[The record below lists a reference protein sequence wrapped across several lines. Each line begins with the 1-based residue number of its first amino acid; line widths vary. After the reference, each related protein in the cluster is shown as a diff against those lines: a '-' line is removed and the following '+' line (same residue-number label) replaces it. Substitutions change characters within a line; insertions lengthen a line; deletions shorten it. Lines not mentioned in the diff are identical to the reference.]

1 MRMIP
6 RLPLIVSVVTVVLAG
21 LVAGCSGGGTNC
33 CTAPAFHPTPTP
45 GPGGVVP
52 TPTPV
57 PVATPTHTPV
67 PVLTPTPTPV
77 PTPVPTPTPPPVL
90 VACNQGAGAIP
101 LGPALAPFAILAGST
116 VTNVGLTNVGFATG
130 AVTAGV
136 NDDLIGVSPGTAI
149 TGFYPP
155 GTDTDG
161 PNAIYGAG
169 YNPDAAVPLAA
180 QNALIAAYNAVA
192 AKPATATVAGDLS
205 QANVPG
211 YPTGTLP
218 PGVYKSTSTLSIANG
233 NLTLDALGN
242 PQSVFVFQ
250 MESTLVTTF
259 NGITSGNVILENGAQ
274 ACNIYWQVG
283 SSATLGGATFYGN
296 VLANTAI
303 TINAPTFGGRALAE
317 GAAVSIPVAGG
328 SIITNPG
335 GI

>member
-1 MRMIP
+1 MRTP
-6 RLPLIVSVVTVVLAG
+6 RLSLVISLVTVTLIAVA
-21 LVAGCSGGGTNC
+21 AGCSGGGTNC
-33 CTAPAFHPTPTP
+33 CTAPPFHATPTP

-57 PVATPTHTPV
+57 PGATPTHTPV
-67 PVLTPTPTPV
+67 PTPVPTAV
-77 PTPVPTPTPPPVL
+77 PTPVPTPTPPPAL
-90 VACNQGAGAIP
+90 LACNQGAGSIP

-130 AVTAGV
+130 AVTGGV

-169 YNPDAAVPLAA
+169 YNPDAATPLLA

-205 QANVPG
+205 EANVPG

-242 PQSVFVFQ
+242 AQSVFVFQ
-250 MESTLVTTF
+250 MESTLITTF
-259 NGITSGNVILENGAQ
+259 NGITSGNVILENGASP
-274 ACNIYWQVG
+274 CNIYWQVG

-335 GI
+335 GN